1 MISVASLRRRP
12 AVVGLASLLLAGL
25 SAAPAASAT
34 SAASPRPAPTTATRP
49 AGNHGNGF
57 FVLDGRLYDP
67 AGHEF
72 RIRGVN
78 RVHWDSDSADGIERS
93 GANTERWDI
102 DFTRPAAANVAL
114 VRHESIARHIVPI
127 VGNWGGTCSAD
138 TGKLEA
144 MVASWVAQAR
154 RWTRLN
160 RDLILNIANEWG
172 PADSP
177 VWRDAYIGAI
187 GRLRAAGYTGPILID
202 SGGCGQ
208 DDADLL
214 KYSQA
219 VFDSDPER
227 NVLFAEHLY
236 GGTNDESASIR
247 AVMKGSPTQL
257 TLQGSSPTHP
267 FAPSFDGHNNSYSGV
282 SAYQIS
288 GVRGMTPLDGMQP
301 ARQNV
306 GGTPG
311 AWTVSLTVDS
321 GAWPD
326 YAGGGRI
333 VDYNGNYA
341 LKIAR
346 LAALARRTGA
356 AYIVGEFGPG
366 RNIGPSP
373 TRVTPAEIITAAEA
387 DGIGWLAWAWDDNN
401 LPNASA
407 DDQWFSM
414 TYHGP
419 GIFRHDSDLTQFGR
433 EVVLNPVYGLKA
445 LAHPASTF

>member
-1 MISVASLRRRP
+1 MLCLDSPRSL
-12 AVVGLASLLLAGL
+12 
-25 SAAPAASAT
+25 AAPLAAALMWVLALPT
-34 SAASPRPAPTTATRP
+34 AAAAAHTAPAIPEAARP

-57 FVLDGRLYDP
+57 FVLRGELFDP

-78 RVHWDSDSADGIERS
+78 RLHWDSDSTDGISRS
-93 GANTERWDI
+93 GANTVRWDI
-102 DFTRPAAANVAL
+102 DFTRSGAANVAL
-114 VRHESIARHIVPI
+114 IRRESIARRIVPI
-127 VGNWGGTCSAD
+127 VGNWGGTCSPD
-138 TGKLEA
+138 TGKLDA
-144 MVASWVAQAR
+144 MVATWVAQAKQ
-154 RWTRLN
+154 WTRLN

-177 VWRDAYIGAI
+177 VWRDAYVSAV

-208 DDADLL
+208 DEADLL

-227 NVLFAEHLY
+227 NVMFALHLY
-236 GGTNDESASIR
+236 GATNDYSASI
-247 AVMKGSPTQL
+247 AGVDKGGSTL
-257 TLQGSSPTHP
+257 LKLQGDSPTHP
-267 FAPSFDGHNNSYSGV
+267 FAPSFDGHNNSYSGI
-282 SAYQIS
+282 SAYQVS
-288 GVRGMTPLDGMQP
+288 DVRGMTPLNGRQP

-311 AWTVSLTVDS
+311 GWTVSLTVDS
-321 GAWPD
+321 RTWPA
-326 YAGGGRI
+326 YTGGGRI
-333 VDYNGNYA
+333 VDFNGNYA

-356 AYIVGEFGPG
+356 VYIVGEFGPG
-366 RNIGPSP
+366 RDIGPSP
-373 TRVTPAEIITAAEA
+373 TRVTPAEILTAAEA

-407 DDQWFSM
+407 DDHWFSM

-419 GIFRHDSDLTQFGR
+419 GIFRHASDLTQFGR
-433 EVVLNPVYGLKA
+433 DVVLNPTYGLKA
-445 LAHPASTF
+445 RAHPASSF